1 MAGFLLPEDANP
13 VAAETCAT
21 NEKREAIIDAGGGES
36 IQFNDFLVFS

>member
-13 VAAETCAT
+13 VAAENALRMK
-21 NEKREAIIDAGGGES
+21 KREAIIDAGGGES